1 MSTEGNRNLRDGF
14 GLSVYLTIKLKL
26 KTSIVKS
33 MIKGGSVAVNGI
45 VTDNTRHP
53 VYVGD
58 IVSVKGR
65 II

>member
-58 IVSVKGR
+58 VIAVDGKV
-65 II
+65 I

>member
-1 MSTEGNRNLRDGF
+1 MNAEKNRNRRDGF

-58 IVSVKGR
+58 IVSVEGR